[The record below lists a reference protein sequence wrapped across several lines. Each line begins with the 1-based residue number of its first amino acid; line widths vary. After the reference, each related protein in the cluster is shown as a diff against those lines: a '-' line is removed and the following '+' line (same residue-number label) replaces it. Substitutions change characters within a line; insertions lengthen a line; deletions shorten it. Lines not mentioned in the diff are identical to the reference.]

1 MMNRINKK
9 WAIAALV
16 MSASVLPAAALSP
29 EPSMSETWLSTDN
42 LLLAVVAFLLLP
54 IYILSKTL
62 FFAVKMFWEKKQSE
76 GVTPG
81 RGITKVLLPL
91 AILLSAQSA
100 FAQDA
105 AVAAAAEPVSYT
117 WLILMVIA
125 VEVSVIAILG
135 MQTIRIL
142 KMASN
147 EVAESEA
154 HPMAAKVQ
162 KESWIQA
169 IWVKMN
175 SLRPMEEEADLDTGH
190 SYDGIRELD
199 NITPPW
205 FTAAFVA
212 SIIFAIIYLWV
223 FHVSK
228 TAPHQI
234 EEYERV
240 MAQAELD
247 KQAFL
252 ATQANSVDENTVEY
266 LAAASDLA
274 AGKKVFDNSCA
285 VCHKEDM
292 GGSVGPNL
300 VDEYWIHGGSVKDV
314 FALIKYGAQDK
325 GMMPWKDELTP
336 LQIAQVSSYILS
348 RQGETP
354 SGARDPQGEKYVPA
368 TEEEAP
374 QEAAEPTAQL
384 NN

>member
-9 WAIAALV
+9 WAIAV
-16 MSASVLPAAALSP
+16 MLISASVLPAAALSP
-29 EPSMSETWLSTDN
+29 APSVSESWLSTDN

-62 FFAVKMFWEKKQSE
+62 FFAVKMFWEKKQAE
-76 GVTPG
+76 GITPG
-81 RGITKVLLPL
+81 AGITKVLLPL
-91 AILLSAQSA
+91 AFLFTAQSA

-105 AVAAAAEPVSYT
+105 AVAATAEPVSYT

-125 VEVSVIAILG
+125 VEVAVIAILG
-135 MQTIRIL
+135 LQTIRIL

-147 EVAESEA
+147 EVAETQA

-169 IWVKMN
+169 LWVKMN

-228 TAPHQI
+228 TAPHQE
-234 EEYERV
+234 EEYARV

-252 ATQANSVDENTVEY
+252 ATQANSVDENTVQY
-266 LAAASDLA
+266 LASASDLA
-274 AGKKVFDNSCA
+274 AGKKVFNNSCA
-285 VCHKEDM
+285 VCHREDM

-354 SGARDPQGEKYVPA
+354 EGARDPQGDKYVP
-368 TEEEAP
+368 
-374 QEAAEPTAQL
+374 EAASAPAETAGESTAAL

>member
-1 MMNRINKK
+1 MTNSINKK
-9 WAIAALV
+9 WALAVALIAA
-16 MSASVLPAAALSP
+16 STFPAAALSP
-29 EPSMSETWLSTDN
+29 APSMTDAWLTTDN

-62 FFAVKMFWEKKQSE
+62 FFAVKMFWEKKESE

-81 RGITKVLLPL
+81 AGVTKVLLPVAL
-91 AILLSAQSA
+91 LLSAHSA

-105 AVAAAAEPVSYT
+105 AAAAPVSYT
-117 WLILMVIA
+117 WLILLVIA
-125 VEVSVIAILG
+125 VEVAVIAILG

-147 EVAESEA
+147 EEVEAEA

-169 IWVKMN
+169 LWVKMN

-228 TAPHQI
+228 TAPHQV

-240 MAQAELD
+240 MAKAEVE

-252 ATQANSVDENTVEY
+252 AKQANSVDENTVQY

-274 AGKKVFDNSCA
+274 AGKKVFDNFCA
-285 VCHKEDM
+285 VCHREDM

-314 FALIKYGAQDK
+314 FALIKYGVQDK
-325 GMMPWKDELTP
+325 GMMPWKDDLSP
-336 LQIAQVSSYILS
+336 MQIAQVTSYILS
-348 RQGETP
+348 KQGETP
-354 SGARDPQGEKYVPA
+354 EGAREPQGEKYVP
-368 TEEEAP
+368 EAESAP
-374 QEAAEPTAQL
+374 AEDAGDQTAMV

>member
-1 MMNRINKK
+1 MIKSVNKK
-9 WAIAALV
+9 WALAAMALSAYV
-16 MSASVLPAAALSP
+16 SPAAAMSAS
-29 EPSMSETWLSTDN
+29 PSVDQWMTTDN

-62 FFAVKMFWEKKQSE
+62 FFAVKMFWEKKETTAANAGSH
-76 GVTPG
+76 
-81 RGITKVLLPL
+81 IAKVLLPML
-91 AILLSAQSA
+91 FLLSAQST
-100 FAQDA
+100 FAQD
-105 AVAAAAEPVSYT
+105 AAAAEPVSYT
-117 WLILMVIA
+117 WLILLVIA
-125 VEVSVIAILG
+125 VEVAVIAILG

-142 KMASN
+142 RMAS
-147 EVAESEA
+147 SEA
-154 HPMAAKVQ
+154 EEAEGHPMATKAK

-169 IWVKMN
+169 LWVKMN

-199 NITPPW
+199 NDTPPW
-205 FTAAFVA
+205 FTTAFAA

-223 FHVSK
+223 FHISK
-228 TAPHQI
+228 TAPHQE
-234 EEYERV
+234 EEYARV

-252 ATQANSVDENTVEY
+252 ATQANLVDENTVQY
-266 LAAASDLA
+266 LTAASDLA
-274 AGKKVFDNSCA
+274 AGKKVFGDFCA
-285 VCHKEDM
+285 VCHRDDL

-325 GMMPWKDELTP
+325 GMMPWKDDLTP
-336 LQIAQVSSYILS
+336 MQIAQVTSYILS

-354 SGARDPQGEKYVPA
+354 AGAKDPQGEKYVPG
-368 TEEEAP
+368 
-374 QEAAEPTAQL
+374 AESTPAEDAGEQTAL